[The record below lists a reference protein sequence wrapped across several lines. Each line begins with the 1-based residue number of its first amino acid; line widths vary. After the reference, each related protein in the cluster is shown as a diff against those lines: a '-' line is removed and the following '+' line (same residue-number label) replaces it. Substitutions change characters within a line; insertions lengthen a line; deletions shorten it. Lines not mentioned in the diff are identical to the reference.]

1 MTPLRSWKMGGMSAI
16 HWIIVAVV
24 VLILFGGRGKL
35 SGLLGDAGKGI
46 RAFREGLKDGGKPE
60 ASDETAAAKVEAP
73 KEDARS

>member
-1 MTPLRSWKMGGMSAI
+1 MGGMSAI

-46 RAFREGLKDGGKPE
+46 RAFREGLKQGAEPE
-60 ASDETAAAKVEAP
+60 APAETAATKVEAP
-73 KEDARS
+73 KDDARS

>member
-1 MTPLRSWKMGGMSAI
+1 MGGMSAI

-46 RAFREGLKDGGKPE
+46 RAFREGLKQGAEPE
-60 ASDETAAAKVEAP
+60 APPEAAATKVEAP
-73 KEDARS
+73 KDDARP